1 MLSIDVVVINIEL
14 GNSTFCK
21 LFVSKCVLFKMV
33 MSFVPRLCE
42 TGTGKHDY
50 TGAHHQGEI
59 VTSLALILGNAS
71 YGANN
76 ITPQSLFLSPE

>member
-1 MLSIDVVVINIEL
+1 MF
-14 GNSTFCK
+14 GK

-42 TGTGKHDY
+42 TGAGKLDY
-50 TGAHHQGEI
+50 TGPHHQGEI
-59 VTSLALILGNAS
+59 VTSSALILGNNS

-76 ITPQSLFLSPE
+76 IIPQSPE